1 MKEEY
6 FSMLNQI
13 KQEYTS
19 NINMNSNI
27 LLVDGLNTYIRSYIK
42 TPTMNEDGI
51 HIGGITGFLNSI
63 GYALK
68 LTGATRCILVFD
80 GKGGSVRRR
89 KLFPD
94 YKANRKNKIN
104 FNRTYHFNSADDE
117 EKNMA
122 RQLARLMEYIQ
133 CMPMSIISVDNIEAD
148 DAISYIAK
156 NVYDKNENKIVIMSS
171 DKDFLQIVDD
181 RIQVWSPTK
190 KIMYDKNKILNEYG
204 IYHENFIYYRILDGD
219 KSDNIP
225 GIKGMGLKTIKKHF
239 NFLLETKKIEMEDI
253 YIKCEIDKSKYKVL
267 NTILENKSQLEL
279 NYKLMQLNDV
289 DISSTSKMSIIHSLN
304 KKLPTVNKFALRKLY
319 ITDNISSDAFNLMS
333 FVSDTLRN
341 IYAYSNK
348 P

>member
-1 MKEEY
+1 MNEKYFLLLDQINKE
-6 FSMLNQI
+6 Q
-13 KQEYTS
+13 QE
-19 NINMNSNI
+19 NITMNSKI

-42 TPTMNEDGI
+42 TPTMNDDGI

-89 KLFPD
+89 KLFPN
-94 YKANRKNKIN
+94 YKGNRRNSIN
-104 FNRTYHFNSADDE
+104 FNRTYHFKSSNEE

-122 RQLARLMEYIQ
+122 RQLSRLMEYVQ
-133 CMPMSIISVDNIEAD
+133 CMPVSIVSIDNIEAD
-148 DAISYIAK
+148 DAISYISK
-156 NVYDKNENKIVIMSS
+156 NLYNKNENKIIIMSS
-171 DKDFLQIVDD
+171 DKDFLQLVDD

-225 GIKGMGLKTIKKHF
+225 GINGIGLKIIKKHF
-239 NFLLETKKIEMEDI
+239 NFLSDTHKIKLDDI
-253 YIKCEIDKSKYKVL
+253 YVKCEINKSKYKIL
-267 NTILENKSQLEL
+267 NTILENKQQLEL
-279 NYKLMQLNDV
+279 NYKLMQLSDV
-289 DISSTSKMSIIHSLN
+289 DISSHSKMSIINSLN
-304 KKLPTVNKFALRKLY
+304 KTVPTVNKFALRKLY
-319 ITDNISSDAFNLMS
+319 IADNISPSAFNLMS

-348 P
+348 L